1 MIRDR
6 FVAVFPLAPIAA
18 GSPRPSDRPC
28 NLPCQSPW
36 GACWQPLRAGPE
48 RDEGAHQPSDLT
60 QGHPRQAQS
69 PSPPPCAMT
78 APNRT
83 SRPPHDG
90 RNRHQGW
97 PGGWRRRGPRQGAV
111 YTADTGGSPTPR
123 GGLVLA
129 DGTVP
134 VPDGIAVLGTEPRAP
149 EDIAAFELTPTGYD
163 PYMSRIEPEPL
174 RDRRPASRL
183 PRWAIPSAARSAWAG
198 DASGRTSPN
207 RPTSMACSLTPISPG
222 APRP

>member
-1 MIRDR
+1 VARDR
-6 FVAVFPLAPIAA
+6 FVAVFSLAPIAA
-18 GSPRPSDRPC
+18 GSPGPSDRPC
-28 NLPCQSPW
+28 NGALPNTLGSPLLATLARW
-36 GACWQPLRAGPE
+36 PRAQQRRASALRSHARP
-48 RDEGAHQPSDLT
+48 P
-60 QGHPRQAQS
+60 PRRAQS
-69 PSPPPCAMT
+69 RPRPPATT

-111 YTADTGGSPTPR
+111 YTADPE

-134 VPDGIAVLGTEPRAP
+134 VLDGIAVLGTEPRAP
-149 EDIAAFELTPTGYD
+149 EDIAAFELPPTGYD
-163 PYMSRIEPEPL
+163 PYMFRIEPEPL

-207 RPTSMACSLTPISPG
+207 RPTLMACSLTPISPG
-222 APRP
+222 APPP